1 MVNLAPAP
9 APTSERELGRS
20 WLARAGAAL
29 VGASLVVF
37 ALGVWPELFRADITP
52 GMGIIQIFVMLFG
65 LAGMTLGAY
74 IYLYATRHRAMPRR
88 LREDIGERLM
98 ATGLVVAFSTGLAD
112 VIGIGSNF
120 GQERPLFGPVQAYGV
135 TIGILLIMVGIV
147 LYAQR
152 PK

>member
-1 MVNLAPAP
+1 MATPA
-9 APTSERELGRS
+9 SDRELGRG
-20 WLARAGAAL
+20 WLARFGAGL
-29 VGASLVVF
+29 VGASLVFFV
-37 ALGVWPELFRADITP
+37 LGVWPELFRADITP
-52 GMGIIQIFVMLFG
+52 GMGIIQIFVMLAG

-74 IYLYATRHRAMPRR
+74 IYLYATRHRALPRR

-135 TIGILLIMVGIV
+135 AGGIILIVIGIL

>member
-1 MVNLAPAP
+1 MATPA
-9 APTSERELGRS
+9 SDRESGRS
-20 WLARAGAAL
+20 WLARFGAGL
-29 VGASLVVF
+29 VGASVVF
-37 ALGVWPELFRADITP
+37 FVLGVWPELFRADITP

-74 IYLYATRHRAMPRR
+74 VYLYATRHRALPRR

-135 TIGILLIMVGIV
+135 AGGIILIVIGIL

>member
-1 MVNLAPAP
+1 M
-9 APTSERELGRS
+9 GRS
-20 WLARAGAAL
+20 WLARFGAGL
-29 VGASLVVF
+29 VGASLVIFV
-37 ALGVWPELFRADITP
+37 LGVWPELFRADITP
-52 GMGIIQIFVMLFG
+52 GMGIIQIFVMLLG

-74 IYLYATRHRAMPRR
+74 VYLYATRHRALPRR

-135 TIGILLIMVGIV
+135 AGGIILIVIGIL